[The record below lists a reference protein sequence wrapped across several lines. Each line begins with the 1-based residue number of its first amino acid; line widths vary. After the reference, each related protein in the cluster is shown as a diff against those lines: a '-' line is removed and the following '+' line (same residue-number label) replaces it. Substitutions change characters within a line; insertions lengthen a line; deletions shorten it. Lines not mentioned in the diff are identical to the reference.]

1 MSIVTKTSTLPLEP
15 HDAPRATPPARPEV
29 AERGPAELMSDPL
42 DVELDNPY
50 DNMACTD

>member
-1 MSIVTKTSTLPLEP
+1 MSIVTKISTPSLES
-15 HDAPRATPPARPEV
+15 HDAPRATPPARAEEAVREAVEV
-29 AERGPAELMSDPL
+29 TTDPL

>member
-1 MSIVTKTSTLPLEP
+1 MSIATKTSPLPLEA

-29 AERGPAELMSDPL
+29 TAGEPSQGMTDPL

-50 DNMACTD
+50 DNIACTD

>member
-1 MSIVTKTSTLPLEP
+1 MSIVTKTSAPSLES

-29 AERGPAELMSDPL
+29 AVREPAEVTSDPL